1 MNYPCHVIQD
11 LLPLYLD
18 GVCSEESKEIIEQHL
33 STCSTCQKYYA
44 ALREAEES
52 AITPPAPEEEL
63 QKAASFRSV
72 RKKIIRKQL
81 MIAGVSFVV
90 IAFIIFAAI
99 GILKSSVNVVEYQ
112 DNISVSMV
120 DGSLIGRLKG
130 SQESYL
136 KIIRTTTETNGEGK
150 NYLFYY
156 VSDNKW
162 DAITTNSQ
170 VYSEYTLCSA
180 EKGADQI
187 DDVYY
192 YTGDY
197 TGIENMNSEEL
208 QTVIDESVLLWEK

>member
-1 MNYPCHVIQD
+1 MTYPCNMIQD

-18 GVCSEESKEIIEQHL
+18 GVCSEESKKIIEQHL
-33 STCSTCQKYYA
+33 AECSTCKKYYA
-44 ALREAEES
+44 AMCEAEES
-52 AITPPAPEEEL
+52 TIMPPAPEEEV

-72 RKKIIRKQL
+72 RKKILRKQL
-81 MIAGVSFVV
+81 LIAGASFVV

-120 DGSLIGRLKG
+120 NGSLIGRLKG

-136 KIIRTTTETNGEGK
+136 KIIRTTTETDAGEK

-156 VSDNKW
+156 VSDTQW
-162 DAITTNSQ
+162 DALTTNSQ
-170 VYSEYTLCSA
+170 VFSEYTLCPSD
-180 EKGADQI
+180 KGADLI
-187 DDVYY
+187 DSVYY

-197 TGIENMNSEEL
+197 TGIEDMNNSEL
-208 QTVIDESVLLWEK
+208 QAV